1 MRIVLDTNVLISG
14 MLNPSGPPGRIVD
27 FLRTDVLQLVID
39 DRILAEY
46 IDVMRRDYFLKY
58 FSESDREDVIE
69 YLSKNSHYSSSSV
82 VVHNMPDE
90 GDTPF
95 LEMAITEDVPLVT
108 GNIKHYPKQLR
119 KGCIVL
125 YPGQFLKK
133 YFQ

>member
-46 IDVMRRDYFLKY
+46 EDVIRRDYFLRY
-58 FSESDREDVIE
+58 FSKSDMEDIIE

-82 VVHNMPDE
+82 VIHDMPDE

-95 LEMAITEDVPLVT
+95 LEMAITEEAPLIT
-108 GNIKHYPKQLR
+108 GNLKHYPGKLR

-125 YPGQFLKK
+125 SPAHFLKK
-133 YFQ
+133 YF

>member
-14 MLNPSGPPGRIVD
+14 MLNPYGTPGRIVD

-46 IDVMRRDYFLKY
+46 IDVIRREYFLKY
-58 FSESDREDVIE
+58 FSESDREDVIV
-69 YLSKNSHYSSSSV
+69 YLSKNSYYSSSSV

-90 GDTPF
+90 GDAPF
-95 LEMAITEDVPLVT
+95 LEMAVTENVPLVT
-108 GNIKHYPKQLR
+108 GNKKHYPKQLR

-125 YPGQFLKK
+125 TPRQFLEI

>member
-1 MRIVLDTNVLISG
+1 MKIVLDTNVLISG
-14 MLNPSGPPGRIVD
+14 MLNPHGPPGRIVD
-27 FLRTDVLQLVID
+27 FLRTDVLKLVID

-46 IDVMRRDYFLKY
+46 VDVLRRDYFLKY
-58 FSESDREDVIE
+58 FSKSDREDIIE
-69 YLSKNSHYSSSSV
+69 YLLKNSHYSTSSV

-95 LEMAITEDVPLVT
+95 LEMAITEDAPLIT
-108 GNIKHYPKQLR
+108 GNLKHYPKQLR

-125 YPGQFLKK
+125 SPGQFLKK

>member
-14 MLNPSGPPGRIVD
+14 MLNPSGSPGRIVD
-27 FLRTDVLQLVID
+27 FLRTDILQLVID

-46 IDVMRRDYFLKY
+46 VDVIRRDYFLKY
-58 FSESDREDVIE
+58 FSESDREDLIE

-90 GDTPF
+90 GDAPF
-95 LEMAITEDVPLVT
+95 LEMAITEEVPLIT
-108 GNIKHYPKQLR
+108 ENLKHYPKQLR

-125 YPGQFLKK
+125 SPGQFLKK
-133 YFQ
+133 YF